1 MFTRFLTYVR
11 SWKLEV
17 LDNLERI
24 RSDPS
29 IEQRLMFVLVDL
41 ADTGSTDCMINQPNG
56 FKLGALFF
64 WLNLMEFIVNFSV
77 FTRNDQG
84 KLLKQIRQ
92 RWAQLDAYFC
102 LFEIDQIKGM
112 LSYWR
117 EDDQERSQMI
127 WVNKNLQEIRQKLK
141 YLCKPVPAWNAAN
154 PWMLKPSMSF
164 HVF

>member
-56 FKLGALFF
+56 FRLGALFF
-64 WLNLMEFIVNFSV
+64 WLNLMEFIVNFSR

-92 RWAQLDAYFC
+92 RWAQLDDHFC
-102 LFEIDQIKGM
+102 LFE
-112 LSYWR
+112 R
-117 EDDQERSQMI
+117 R
-127 WVNKNLQEIRQKLK
+127 
-141 YLCKPVPAWNAAN
+141 
-154 PWMLKPSMSF
+154 
-164 HVF
+164 